1 MRMYIKRFAVALLAA
16 ALLAAPVATPV
27 LAQTAEQIAAA
38 KAPGDTLAQRDA
50 RAAVAKGFYDA
61 NGMATRY
68 ADDAKGIDFAK
79 PVAVIAF
86 PVGTQWY
93 QFVRDGAK
101 YLGNFFSPSPQAL
114 PTCLGISGTGRTQ
127 VTASLP
133 AGSGLQS
140 VAAPIVDTWTTPG
153 VSVQTAGG
161 CDQVVV
167 NNETKTRATF
177 VK

>member
-1 MRMYIKRFAVALLAA
+1 MHMYIKRFAAALLAA
-16 ALLAAPVATPV
+16 ALFAAPAAAPV
-27 LAQTAEQIAAA
+27 LAQTAQQAAEA
-38 KAPGDTLAQRDA
+38 KAPGDTPAQRDA

-68 ADDAKGIDFAK
+68 ADDAKGINFAH
-79 PVAVIAF
+79 PVEVISF

-101 YLGNFFSPSPQAL
+101 YLGNFFSPSAQAL

-127 VTASLP
+127 VTATLP
-133 AGSGLQS
+133 AGAGLRS
-140 VAAPIVDTWTTPG
+140 VAAPIVDTWTTAG
-153 VSVQTAGG
+153 VSVQTEGG
-161 CDQVVV
+161 CVQVVV
-167 NNETKTRATF
+167 NNDTKTRATF

>member
-1 MRMYIKRFAVALLAA
+1 MRIYVKRFAVALLAA
-16 ALLAAPVATPV
+16 ALLAAPVAAPV
-27 LAQTAEQIAAA
+27 LAQTAEQVAAA
-38 KAPGDTLAQRDA
+38 KAPGDTPAQRDA

-61 NGMATRY
+61 NGMATRFN
-68 ADDAKGIDFAK
+68 DDLKGIDLAK

-93 QFVRDGAK
+93 QFVRDGSK

-167 NNETKTRATF
+167 NNDTKTKATF

>member
-1 MRMYIKRFAVALLAA
+1 MHMYIKWFTAALLAA
-16 ALLAAPVATPV
+16 ALLAAPAAAPV
-27 LAQTAEQIAAA
+27 LAQTAQQVAEA
-38 KAPGDTLAQRDA
+38 KAPGDTVSQRAA

-68 ADDAKGIDFAK
+68 AGDAKGIDFAK
-79 PVAVIAF
+79 PVEVIAF

-101 YLGNFFSPSPQAL
+101 YLGNFFSPSAQAL

-127 VTASLP
+127 VTATLP
-133 AGSGLQS
+133 AGAGLQS

-153 VSVQTAGG
+153 VSVQTEGG
-161 CDQVVV
+161 CAQVVV
-167 NNETKTRATF
+167 NNDTKTRATF